1 MARLGSDL
9 MGRAAP
15 GPSLGRCLP
24 PESADVRGGAHA
36 RARSVWLARAAGP
49 RRRPPR
55 TAGEGRMRRLRIG
68 FLFRRPYG
76 AGHVSIFPKTMQ
88 ALADMGV
95 VVDVIAGNGRLID
108 LSSVRVEHDLYVLKQ
123 ISGIPMSMAGALH
136 AQGAAIVNPYP
147 VTLALRDKVV
157 MSRILQTAGVRTPA
171 TYVTS
176 HPDKLA
182 PLLEAGPLIVKPYK
196 GTDDH
201 GIRVV
206 RSAAELADVPH
217 GKEGKARHGK
227 EPVFAQRY
235 HPPQGH
241 DRKMYVI
248 GGRIFGVKKVFPRR
262 TEAEKHGEP
271 FTPTPEL
278 CEIVV
283 RCGQAFGI
291 DLYGVDIIESDGTPY
306 VVDMSSIPGF
316 KGVPDAPLRL
326 AKYLYT
332 AAERAARGQPLFES
346 AVPTEAVSTE
356 GAR

>member
-1 MARLGSDL
+1 MPLVMRVLTEVGAAVDL
-9 MGRAAP
+9 IHP
-15 GPSLGRCLP
+15 
-24 PESADVRGGAHA
+24 
-36 RARSVWLARAAGP
+36 LA
-49 RRRPPR
+49 
-55 TAGEGRMRRLRIG
+55 
-68 FLFRRPYG
+68 
-76 AGHVSIFPKTMQ
+76 
-88 ALADMGV
+88 GV
-95 VVDVIAGNGRLID
+95 TD
-108 LSSVRVEHDLYVLKQ
+108 LSNVRIDHDLYVLHQ
-123 ISGIPMSMAGALH
+123 IDGFALSLAGALH

-147 VTLALRDKVV
+147 VTLALHDKIV
-157 MSRILQTAGVRTPA
+157 MFRILQAAGVRTPA

-196 GTDDH
+196 GTDGY
-201 GIRVV
+201 GIRVIK
-206 RSAAELADVPH
+206 SAAELADVPH
-217 GKEGKARHGK
+217 GKEGKERHGK
-227 EPVFAQRY
+227 EPVFTQRY

-241 DRKMYVI
+241 DRKMFSI

-291 DLYGVDIIESDGTPY
+291 ELYGVDIVESDRTPY

-356 GAR
+356 GVR